1 MIFYN
6 LNLGKVVKVI
16 NDGKGFISFK
26 PAEEPVKHGCLTY
39 LYDDNP
45 KNELVPKNII
55 ELWMNEELV

>member
-1 MIFYN
+1 MKKLRPMIFYN

-39 LYDDNP
+39 LFDDDP
-45 KNELVPKNII
+45 KNLLVP
-55 ELWMNEELV
+55 